1 MAIAFDKI
9 QRNSRISEESDR
21 HLSRLWVLIYILP
34 IISLI
39 LSVGFSLVSLLS
51 LISANNSF
59 TSPYDFIYTDFA
71 TEFAFLW
78 IMFFLTFMIN
88 LVVNIVFTYLLVKRY
103 NTHITRHL
111 FLSENI
117 ITKINSLAE
126 KKGLDVETSLVS
138 IQKIGMAANENE
150 TKKDA
155 VLWAVLSAFIPFLS
169 WYVYYFLMKNFY
181 NHEHIEDGFWQD
193 LKIVLKKLGT
203 DFSVPRRNGVIPN
216 RSFPL
221 YLTLTIVTVGL
232 FGIYWVY
239 VLLRDPNEH
248 FKHHLQVDKQLLA
261 TLESATN

>member
-1 MAIAFDKI
+1 MAVAFDKV

-21 HLSRLWVLIYILP
+21 QLSGLWVLIYILP
-34 IISLI
+34 IIALI
-39 LSVGFSLVSLLS
+39 ISVGFSLASLLS
-51 LISANNSF
+51 IISSNNSF
-59 TSPYDFIYTDFA
+59 TLSYDFIYTDFA

-78 IMFFLTFMIN
+78 ILFFLTFVIN
-88 LVVNIVFTYLLVKRY
+88 LVVNIVITYLLVKRY

-117 ITKINSLAE
+117 IAKINSLAK
-126 KKGLDVETSLVS
+126 KKGVDMKANLFSIKKTGMET
-138 IQKIGMAANENE
+138 NEKE

-169 WYVYYFLMKNFY
+169 WYVYYFLMKDFY
-181 NHEHIEDGFWQD
+181 NHEHREDGFWQD
-193 LKIVLKKLGT
+193 LKTILKKLGT
-203 DFSVPRRNGVIPN
+203 DFSVPSRVGVIPN
-216 RSFPL
+216 RNFLL

-239 VLLRDPNEH
+239 ALIRDPNEH
-248 FKHHLQVDKQLLA
+248 FKYHLQVDKQLLA